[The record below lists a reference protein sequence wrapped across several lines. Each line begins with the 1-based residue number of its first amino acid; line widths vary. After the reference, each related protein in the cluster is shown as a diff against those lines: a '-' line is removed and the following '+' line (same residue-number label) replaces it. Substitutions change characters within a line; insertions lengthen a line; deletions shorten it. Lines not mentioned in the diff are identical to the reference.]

1 MFEIEFVTARDAGE
15 PQVVE
20 TVTSNFV
27 QLAEADKIAKSLL
40 EKARHEPRGMSP
52 NGYLIRAADG
62 RVVLRFWDTGA
73 PQPAPLKMSR
83 HGTRSEQRTRI
94 ADRGS

>member
-15 PQVVE
+15 PQVLE

-52 NGYLIRAADG
+52 DGYLIRAADG
-62 RVVLRFWDTGA
+62 HVVLRFWDTGA
-73 PQPAPLKMSR
+73 PQPAPLNAGDESPQYAER
-83 HGTRSEQRTRI
+83 AENP
-94 ADRGS
+94 DRG